1 MIIPSPSIEHPFVL
15 NTSRLGIDFEH
26 NGSALKITVR
36 YCKVEGSHDAVRGL
50 FQDRIEPVP
59 LSDLIPRTQDLSI
72 VAVNSFFKLSNG
84 QLAYVSAIN
93 EDGMCLCT
101 EAQGEVQNTSVMP
114 FDDVSNLIR
123 LYRLEQLN
131 DRT

>member
-1 MIIPSPSIEHPFVL
+1 VIIPSPSIEHPFVL

-50 FQDRIEPVP
+50 FQGRIEPVP
-59 LSDLIPRTQDLSI
+59 LSDL
-72 VAVNSFFKLSNG
+72 
-84 QLAYVSAIN
+84 
-93 EDGMCLCT
+93 
-101 EAQGEVQNTSVMP
+101 EVQNTSVMP